1 MRGSDK
7 ASKSGSCLL
16 PRLRVVVGKDI
27 ALGPGK
33 VELLEQINA
42 QGSILKAAKR
52 MNMSYMRAWT
62 LLRTME
68 GCFKSELVTKS
79 RGGKT
84 GGSAQLTP
92 SGRKVLALYRRMEID
107 CGKATGS
114 TWRELRRHLKG

>member
-1 MRGSDK
+1 MRGADK
-7 ASKSGSCLL
+7 ASETGSCLL

-33 VELLEQINA
+33 VELLEQIDA
-42 QGSILKAAKR
+42 EGSILKAAKR

-68 GCFKSELVTKS
+68 RCFKSELVTKS

-92 SGRKVLALYRRMEID
+92 SGLKILALYRRMEMD
-107 CGKATGS
+107 CRKATGS
-114 TWRELRRHLKG
+114 TWRALRRHLKS